1 MYTRPSS
8 LFALIL
14 LLGVTQFLAV
24 EAHSAAGKGSSSG
37 QSDADLLNE
46 VMSLPDLIK
55 AKKNPPSYDFFQS
68 ATLEEGRIVLT
79 PEPST
84 SGAIW
89 SKSSMAM
96 PNAFTIEWVFR
107 SVDFQG
113 KTDGGL
119 ALWVTDSQIND
130 PYLTSETVADFKFNG
145 LMLYIDN
152 NGPSGSSQIR
162 GIINDDNAKQ
172 FTTMQEFYDN
182 EFGSCLLGGYQDSSV
197 PMTARL
203 TYDNADDT
211 NFIKVQ
217 IDNRVCFQTRQIS
230 LAKGLNKK
238 SIKVGASAQNGQNNE
253 ESFEILKLHYYEGV
267 VQDSLIPNIR
277 QMQQPKYVTKVINQ
291 DTGDVTFVE
300 RKPGILGDSEL
311 TLSAIYE
318 KLNKIEGKVLAN
330 DVGVIYQ
337 EIENLVKINKQ
348 QSKRIEALINAISSS
363 TLASTSN
370 SDDKN
375 SATQGGSGLDMDNF
389 KDFIKMD
396 EKLEKLLAEQQKLR
410 EMTKLEK
417 QNKLES
423 HHFDDLF
430 YKLLLW
436 ISPLVIIMMVM
447 AYYTFRIKQ
456 EIVKT
461 KLL

>member
-1 MYTRPSS
+1 MYTRFS
-8 LFALIL
+8 LSFAFL
-14 LLGVTQFLAV
+14 LFLGITQFFTV
-24 EAHSAAGKGSSSG
+24 EAHSSASKGSSSG
-37 QSDADLLNE
+37 HSDAELLNS

-84 SGAIW
+84 SGSIW
-89 SKSSMAM
+89 TKSSMAM
-96 PNAFTIEWVFR
+96 PDAFTIEWVFR

-119 ALWVTDSQIND
+119 ALWVTDSQVTN
-130 PYLTSETVADFKFNG
+130 PYLTSENVADFKFNG

-162 GIINDDNAKQ
+162 GIVNDNNAKQ
-172 FTTMQEFYDN
+172 FSTMQEFYDN

-197 PMTARL
+197 PITARL
-203 TYDNADDT
+203 TYDNSGDT
-211 NFIKVQ
+211 NFIKLQ

-238 SIKVGASAQNGQNNE
+238 NLKIGASAQNGQNNE

-277 QMQQPKYVTKVINQ
+277 QMQQPKYVTKVVNQ

-300 RKPGILGDSEL
+300 RKPGMLGDSEL

-330 DVGVIYQ
+330 DVGIIYQ
-337 EIENLVKINKQ
+337 EIENLVTINKQ
-348 QSKRIEALINAISSS
+348 QSKRIEALINALSSS
-363 TLASTSN
+363 TLASTSSSN
-370 SDDKN
+370 DKN
-375 SATQGGSGLDMDNF
+375 SASQSGNLDMDNF

-396 EKLEKLLAEQQKLR
+396 EKLEKLLAEQEKLR

-417 QNKLES
+417 QTKLES

-436 ISPLVIIMMVM
+436 ISPLVIVMMVM